1 MAFVKNNTPD
11 PLVENTP
18 VGETGTP
25 SPLSPR
31 STWKK
36 KLLLAGG
43 ILFGTCAIA
52 AASVTFWYQY
62 NLHASKFRPV
72 QLTAAEQQA
81 VKDKLNALGGQTAP
95 ATDPNKTIVL
105 NEREINGYLEAQ
117 GLGETVKVH
126 ITNGHVGATLLTP
139 VDEEVPLL
147 GGHTVRLKIAFNTK
161 LDERHRF
168 ALSLADVSVGGISL
182 PNAWL
187 GGVKGLNLLAED
199 PQGGARSPSL
209 LQGFAAG
216 IKDFQLKNGE
226 LRLVLND

>member
-1 MAFVKNNTPD
+1 MAFVKNNIPD
-11 PLVENTP
+11 SNVENAPVVQTVNPTP
-18 VGETGTP
+18 
-25 SPLSPR
+25 LKPR

-36 KLLLAGG
+36 KLLIAGG
-43 ILFGTCAIA
+43 IVLGTCTIA
-52 AASVTFWYQY
+52 AASATLWYQY
-62 NLHASKFRPV
+62 NLHASKFKPV
-72 QLTAAEQQA
+72 QLTTAEQQA
-81 VKDKLNALGGQTAP
+81 VNDKLNALGGQAAP
-95 ATDPNKTIVL
+95 ATDPSKTIVL
-105 NEREINGYLEAQ
+105 NEREINGYLDAQ

-126 ITNGHVGATLLTP
+126 LTHGNVGATILAP

-161 LDERHRF
+161 LDESHRF

-199 PQGGARSPSL
+199 HPDTHGPSL
-209 LQGFAAG
+209 LKGFAAG

>member
-1 MAFVKNNTPD
+1 MEAGNPAVLKT
-11 PLVENTP
+11 
-18 VGETGTP
+18 
-25 SPLSPR
+25 R

-36 KLLLAGG
+36 KLLIAGG
-43 ILFGTCAIA
+43 IVLGTCTIA
-52 AASVTFWYQY
+52 AGSATFWYQY

-72 QLTAAEQQA
+72 QLTAAEQQV
-81 VKDKLNALGGQTAP
+81 VKDKLNILGGQPTAP
-95 ATDPNKTIVL
+95 ATDPSKTIVL

-126 ITNGHVGATLLTP
+126 ITNGNVGATILTP
-139 VDEEVPLL
+139 VDKEVPLL

-161 LDERHRF
+161 LDESHRF

-199 PQGGARSPSL
+199 QQGTNASPL
-209 LQGFAAG
+209 LKGFAAG
-216 IKDFQLKNGE
+216 IKDFQMRNGE